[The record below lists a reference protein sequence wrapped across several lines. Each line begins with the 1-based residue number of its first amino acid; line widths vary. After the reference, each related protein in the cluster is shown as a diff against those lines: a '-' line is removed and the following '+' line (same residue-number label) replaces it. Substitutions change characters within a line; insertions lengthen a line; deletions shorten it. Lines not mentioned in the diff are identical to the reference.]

1 MARATTPVGAVVTSQ
16 PADWVVALEA
26 DAVLTD
32 LVREMSE
39 RNLPV
44 VVVIDVTTR
53 RVVGIATA
61 DRVNEVVGAALA
73 RRRRS

>member
-1 MARATTPVGAVVTSQ
+1 MSLDT
-16 PADWVVALEA
+16 

-44 VVVIDVTTR
+44 IVVIDATTR